1 MLKKLALL
9 SLSGVAAFAMHT
21 FEININDK
29 DLGVSGKLDMGQYN
43 QHIEPGTTFVGAKAL
58 KGSTDHSDKKSDLN
72 PYYELNFLKTRS
84 VGGNGLEL
92 GMGVKANYTDN
103 DSASYMTIP
112 LGLEAIYTVPG
123 HLAVP
128 VVLSAKGYYAP
139 EVLSMEDAKEY
150 YEVVLNVRFE
160 VIENGLIVLGYRDM
174 NFGFQNAAG
183 STKRFNYNKSGYIGY
198 KFAF

>member
-1 MLKKLALL
+1 MLKKLGLL

-29 DLGVSGKLDMGQYN
+29 DLGASGKLDMGQYN
-43 QHIEPGTTFVGAKAL
+43 QNVEPGTTFVGAKAL
-58 KGSTDHSDKKSDLN
+58 KGSTDHSDIKSGIN
-72 PYYELNFLKTRS
+72 PYFELNFLKTRS

-92 GMGVKANYTDN
+92 GMGVKANYTGN
-103 DSASYMTIP
+103 DSASYVTIP

-123 HLAVP
+123 NLAVP

-150 YEVVLNVRFE
+150 YEVVLNARFE
-160 VIENGLIVLGYRDM
+160 VIENGLIVIGYRDM
-174 NFGFQNAAG
+174 NFGVQNAAG
-183 STKRFNYNKSGYIGY
+183 STKRFHYNKSGYIGY